1 MRRRMRKEIR
11 GPPTS
16 LSPPVTNTVPASTML
31 DRQSLFAKIGK
42 KERGGGGEEGSR
54 RRDEEEEDEG

>member
-1 MRRRMRKEIR
+1 MRKEIR
-11 GPPTS
+11 RLPTS
-16 LSPPVTNTVPASTML
+16 ISPPVTNTVPASTVL

-42 KERGGGGEEGSR
+42 KERGGGGREEGSR